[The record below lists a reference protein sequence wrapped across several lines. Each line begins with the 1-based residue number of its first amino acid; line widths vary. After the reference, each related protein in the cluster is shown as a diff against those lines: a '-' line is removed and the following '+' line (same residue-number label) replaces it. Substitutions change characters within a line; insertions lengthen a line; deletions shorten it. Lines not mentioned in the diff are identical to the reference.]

1 MHEATS
7 QVDQANTECVQQV
20 KEIDSLTKDKEEAQ
34 TKMLNL
40 QRENAALKRR
50 LESLDPAVVQA
61 KLPRPGP
68 SLKPFEDLTPRQKK
82 VASSRLQKQ
91 VTQTSEERRIHPVK
105 LSAYLTFR

>member
-1 MHEATS
+1 LHEATS